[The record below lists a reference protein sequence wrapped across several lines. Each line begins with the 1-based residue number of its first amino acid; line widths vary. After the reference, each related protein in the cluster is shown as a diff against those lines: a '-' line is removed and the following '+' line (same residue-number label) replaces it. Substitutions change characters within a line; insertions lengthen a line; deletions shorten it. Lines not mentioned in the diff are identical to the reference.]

1 MSLIKIKDDN
11 GNFIEIPTSQA
22 ILGGDVLPIGTMVPY
37 GNTEAPANW
46 LVCDGSEISRV
57 DFADLFAVIGTSYG
71 EGDGILTFNLPD
83 KRGKISVGLDSSD
96 SDFNTIGKTGGEKE
110 HTLTETEMPS
120 HNHTT
125 GIQGDTSY
133 NPGTDLGTSGNSA
146 GTLFDQSLGLSTTNS
161 GGDQPHNNLQ
171 PYQVDNWIIKAFHS
185 GVVTATTENSLS
197 SNSTLN
203 VPTVAAVN
211 NGLDQKVGTIG
222 GFLCDQTGVINL
234 YSDAEYN
241 VFGNSVNYTHFF
253 TKEGPLKYKNC
264 NTGTYYDI
272 KDSNSTKFVDL
283 LHSSSSTS
291 TTGTEIIAST
301 TENVYNYDL
310 IYVEIGAIGDPN
322 GENCAFV
329 WHPDAI
335 SRRIASWDA
344 ISSHSVYGYL
354 YAGSDGMS
362 VRYLL
367 REMTSYT
374 DTWAFTK
381 VYGIKF

>member
-96 SDFNTIGKTGGEKE
+96 SDFNTVGKTGGEKE
-110 HTLTETEMPS
+110 HTLTIAEMPS
-120 HNHTT
+120 HNHAQRLGDNGTIT
-125 GIQGDTSY
+125 GSGSYDWSMSDTARNYDGS
-133 NPGTDLGTSGNSA
+133 DLAQSTGGN
-146 GTLFDQSLGLSTTNS
+146 
-161 GGDQPHNNLQ
+161 QPHNNLQ

-222 GFLCDQTGVINL
+222 GFLCDQAGVINL

-272 KDSNSTKFVDL
+272 KDSNSTKFVNL
-283 LHSSSSTS
+283 LYSSSSTS
-291 TTGTEIIAST
+291 TTNAEIIAST

-310 IYVEIGAIGDPN
+310 IYVEIGTTGNPES
-322 GENCAFV
+322 ENCAFV
-329 WHPDAI
+329 WHPTST

-344 ISSHSVYGYL
+344 LSTYSVYGYL

-374 DTWAFTK
+374 DAWTFTK